1 MAASS
6 SVSVLVR
13 PFVSTIGS
21 VSMAAARR
29 DPAPGV
35 CAVMKRPRKPRVLP
49 LVQTRLAGE
58 RKREEFLI
66 GIAEQSSREAW
77 SRERAE
83 SEVRKAAIKAA
94 FADHITTERSF
105 ANLVAEGILA
115 TDPAVRDHVPR
126 LITLRD
132 EIWSKDPGFLRSSLH
147 GPSQTLIDLMRRQ
160 KRPNERHYTAS
171 ATAYLVYL
179 RRRFAA

>member
-1 MAASS
+1 
-6 SVSVLVR
+6 
-13 PFVSTIGS
+13 
-21 VSMAAARR
+21 
-29 DPAPGV
+29 
-35 CAVMKRPRKPRVLP
+35 MKGPRKPRVLP

-77 SRERAE
+77 SREKAE
-83 SEVRKAAIKAA
+83 SEVRKAATKAA

-115 TDPAVRDHVPR
+115 TDPAVRAHVPR
-126 LITLRD
+126 LIALRD

-160 KRPNERHYTAS
+160 KRPSERHHTAS
-171 ATAYLVYL
+171 ADAYLAYL

>member
-6 SVSVLVR
+6 SVSALVR

-21 VSMAAARR
+21 VSLAAMRR
-29 DPAPGV
+29 DPRPGV
-35 CAVMKRPRKPRVLP
+35 CAVMKRPRKPVLP

-66 GIAEQSSREAW
+66 GIAERSSREAW

-83 SEVRKAAIKAA
+83 NEIRKAATTAI
-94 FADHITTERSF
+94 FADHIKTERSF
-105 ANLVAEGILA
+105 ANLVAEGMLA
-115 TDPAVRDHVPR
+115 ADPAVRDYVPR
-126 LITLRD
+126 LIVLRD
-132 EIWSKDPGFLRSSLH
+132 EIWSKDPEFLRSALH

-160 KRPNERHYTAS
+160 KRPSERHHTAS
-171 ATAYLVYL
+171 AAAYLTYL